1 MPFLRRAQNYNIQ
14 QVLDMCRKQS
24 LHKETVFLLG
34 CTGNNSEAL
43 HVYLHQMD
51 DFGGA
56 LDFCKQID
64 DTDLWMELITFALQT
79 KPGLVRQLMD
89 GVVGF
94 LDPRLLVQ
102 RIDNDVR
109 VPGLH
114 ESLVRMLQEVNLQTS
129 IQAKCN
135 DIMMVDYFG
144 LHRRHLHSERR
155 AIRVGADSLC
165 TRCGQPMLGNGELG
179 AV

>member
-1 MPFLRRAQNYNIQ
+1 
-14 QVLDMCRKQS
+14 MCRKQS
-24 LHKETVFLLG
+24 LHKETVFLLS

-43 HVYLHQMD
+43 HVYLHQMN
-51 DFGGA
+51 DFAGA
-56 LDFCKQID
+56 LEFCKQID

-79 KPGLVRQLMD
+79 KPDRVRQLMD

-102 RIDNDVR
+102 RIGNDVK

-114 ESLVRMLQEVNLQTS
+114 ESLVRMLSEVNLQTS
-129 IQAKCN
+129 MQSKCN
-135 DIMMVDYFG
+135 EILMADYFA

-165 TRCGQPMLGNGELG
+165 TRCGLAMIGNGELNLFTRNLYSM
-179 AV
+179 